1 MDGQQY
7 LVLILSS
14 VTIYMKNV
22 VSFNWINIGLN
33 LYLEQKW
40 RKVKKVF
47 LTFIECDSN
56 TVICAM
62 ILFHRQY
69 RLYDPH
75 IGNGVNKRKKER
87 EREKNTFTFLRLY
100 VVNRMFRLVFRHSA
114 QARWFRNINNN
125 LICTIMAK
133 CSITYCFF
141 FSFVPNGCV
150 IWVLIEYCEW
160 LSNNFQWYHE
170 LIRVNLAIY
179 FRTSTWSAILR
190 SGLEHAKVS
199 KYIL

>member
-22 VSFNWINIGLN
+22 LSFNWINIGLN

-87 EREKNTFTFLRLY
+87 EREKKHIISP
-100 VVNRMFRLVFRHSA
+100 HSFEIHF
-114 QARWFRNINNN
+114 WSDFNWEPI
-125 LICTIMAK
+125 
-133 CSITYCFF
+133 
-141 FSFVPNGCV
+141 SFVQALFC
-150 IWVLIEYCEW
+150 
-160 LSNNFQWYHE
+160 
-170 LIRVNLAIY
+170 R
-179 FRTSTWSAILR
+179 LR
-190 SGLEHAKVS
+190 SLF
-199 KYIL
+199 KYVL